1 MDASGRLNQEV
12 RITAAVLAAVALLP
26 AIVANEY
33 WLGVIIVAMYFAM
46 VSTGWNVL
54 AGYAGQFSLAP
65 ATFGMLGA
73 YVTGLAG
80 YHLGLPAVV
89 GIPAAIVVSG
99 AIGLVLG
106 RIVLRLHGPYLALTT
121 LAFAEVTRI
130 AIGNS
135 IDFTRGDLGLNVA
148 ALPVSRLGYYYLFLV
163 LLAAVLLG
171 VFGLLRSRAG
181 LFLQSIRD
189 DEIAAASRGVDAV
202 RWKVIAFTISAAIG
216 GFAGALYAHFA
227 QLISP
232 ELGLL
237 SQSGMIVTMVVIG
250 GMGSLVGP
258 IIGALIIY
266 FLSELLRDV
275 GGYQHIVFAL
285 LVIVFARFFREGLWG
300 LVRASF
306 AGVHAP
312 AASATTAIEK
322 AGAAPSAHRPQ
333 EGGPASAPHAPILRV
348 ENIDKH
354 FGGLKAVNDVT
365 FDIAEGDIVGL
376 IGPNGSGKTTLLN
389 ILSGHYRADA
399 GSIRLDDR
407 AIDGLQP
414 DELAQRG
421 LLRMFQLTRVFRRL
435 TAFDNLLV
443 AGRAL
448 GLSYDEAAS
457 RAEALLNELGLM
469 HIAHLEAGQ
478 LSGGQAKL
486 VEFGCCFMVPPR
498 VALLD
503 EPFAAIHPTIKE
515 VMANAIRARHAQGQ
529 TFLIVSHDMPVITEL
544 CRTAI
549 CMNAGEVIAMGKARE
564 VLANPRVIESY
575 LGEQHEPAAHA

>member
-1 MDASGRLNQEV
+1 MDASGRLNQEARV
-12 RITAAVLAAVALLP
+12 TAAALAAVALLP

-80 YHLGLPAVV
+80 YHFGLPAAV
-89 GIPAAIVVSG
+89 GVPAAIVVSG
-99 AIGLVLG
+99 VIGLALG
-106 RIVLRLHGPYLALTT
+106 RIVLRLQGPYLALTT

-135 IDFTRGDLGLNVA
+135 IDVTRGDLGLNVA
-148 ALPVSRLGYYYLFLV
+148 AIPVSRLGYYYLFLA

-181 LFLQSIRD
+181 LFLQSVRD
-189 DEIAAASRGVDAV
+189 DEIAAASRGVDVV

-258 IIGALIIY
+258 IVGALIIY

-300 LVRASF
+300 LARVSVAGVRAPVAASTTTVEK
-306 AGVHAP
+306 ADAPP
-312 AASATTAIEK
+312 AAPRPRADERTSTPAAI
-322 AGAAPSAHRPQ
+322 
-333 EGGPASAPHAPILRV
+333 LTV
-348 ENIDKH
+348 ESLGKH

-399 GSIRLDDR
+399 GNIRLDGR

-448 GLSYDEAAS
+448 GLSHRDAAS

-469 HIAHLEAGQ
+469 HVAHLEAGQ

-486 VEFGCCFMVPPR
+486 VEFGCCFIVPPR

-564 VLANPRVIESY
+564 VLTNPHVIESY
-575 LGEQHEPAAHA
+575 LGEQHEPAPHA

>member
-1 MDASGRLNQEV
+1 MDTNGRLNQEAGV
-12 RITAAVLAAVALLP
+12 TAAVLAVVALVP
-26 AIVANEY
+26 AVVANEY

-80 YHLGLPAVV
+80 YHFGLPAAV

-135 IDFTRGDLGLNVA
+135 INFTRGDLGLNVA
-148 ALPVSRLGYYYLFLV
+148 AIPVSRLGYYYIFLA
-163 LLAAVLLG
+163 LLATVLLG
-171 VFGLLRSRAG
+171 VFVLLRSRAG

-189 DEIAAASRGVDAV
+189 DEIAAASRGVDV
-202 RWKVIAFTISAAIG
+202 VTWKVIAFTISAAIG

-258 IIGALIIY
+258 VIGALIIY
-266 FLSELLRDV
+266 FLSEWLRDV

-300 LVRASF
+300 LARASF
-306 AGVHAP
+306 AGVRAP
-312 AASATTAIEK
+312 VAAPSMMAIEK
-322 AGAAPSAHRPQ
+322 TEALPAMPRPRAD
-333 EGGPASAPHAPILRV
+333 EPTSMPAPILTV
-348 ENIDKH
+348 ENLDKH
-354 FGGLKAVNDVT
+354 FGGLKAVNHVT
-365 FDIAEGDIVGL
+365 FTIAEGDIVGL

-389 ILSGHYRADA
+389 ILSGHYQADA
-399 GSIRLDDR
+399 GSIRLDR
-407 AIDGLQP
+407 QSLDGLQP
-414 DELAQRG
+414 EKLAQRG

-435 TAFDNLLV
+435 TAFDNLMV

-448 GLSYDEAAS
+448 GLSYRDAAS
-457 RAEALLNELGLM
+457 RAEALLSELGLT
-469 HIAHLEAGQ
+469 HVAHLEAGQ

-486 VEFGCCFMVPPR
+486 VEFGCCFIVPPR
-498 VALLD
+498 IALLD

-564 VLANPRVIESY
+564 VLTNPHVIESY
-575 LGEQHEPAAHA
+575 LGEQHEPAPHA